1 MRITPVGRLLTC
13 LYENPGYDLKALL
26 RSGKSDDY
34 ITTYI
39 LECIKK
45 KPEGIISKI
54 RAKKLRPTLNLM
66 HRIGG

>member
-13 LYENPGYDLKALL
+13 LYENPGYDLKGLL
-26 RSGKSDDY
+26 RSGKSGDD
-34 ITTYI
+34 IAAYI

-54 RAKKLRPTLNLM
+54 RAKQLSPIPNLM
-66 HRIGG
+66 HRRGG